1 MAENVQKSDPNFKKL
16 AQNIQNRLESSL
28 KTSPEDEVF
37 CSNLTESIDRTYKEI
52 DSRLTAYIYTAMRDT
67 SKGFFGDKWV
77 FFYFFF
83 IELCYMTNFHFNF
96 HSFNPAASNSEL
108 FKFITSSNSAKPVS
122 KAFFKTE
129 L

>member
-52 DSRLTAYIYTAMRDT
+52 DSRLSAYIYTAMRDT
-67 SKGFFGDKWV
+67 SKGFLGRNGVIKN
-77 FFYFFF
+77 YR
-83 IELCYMTNFHFNF
+83 
-96 HSFNPAASNSEL
+96 
-108 FKFITSSNSAKPVS
+108 
-122 KAFFKTE
+122 
-129 L
+129 